1 MDNIPIHQLF
11 GNQTRDK
18 NILGFADIPLSPT
31 LSLPLETILSHLCKK
46 ETHLPNLTRKEV
58 VSKRLHMTFPL
69 NQAFGTRNALDVY
82 QAANFPWFQH
92 CSSKS
97 LQLRKSWLERWPWKR
112 KPDNSPSW
120 QSLKAKSE
128 LFFLVIWK
136 TRDRI
141 SMMKYQLAQRNLSY
155 LLQFKPVVN
164 ESITMNVLVI
174 TQSYYKPSQPQLSSF
189 TVGVWHI
196 SLQTLCKW
204 HRNKLVTKASPGSH
218 SAQRLSP
225 GFLISQDTIRP
236 CNPDINPEVGDANKQ
251 VHDGDG
257 DDHGDYAGCI
267 QYTMYI
273 M

>member
-18 NILGFADIPLSPT
+18 NILGFAEIPLSPT

-58 VSKRLHMTFPL
+58 VSKRLHMTFPR
-69 NQAFGTRNALDVY
+69 NQAFGTRNTLDVY

-128 LFFLVIWK
+128 LFFWWYGKHVIGFPWWNIRWHRE
-136 TRDRI
+136 TFLI
-141 SMMKYQLAQRNLSY
+141 YYSSNQSWMNLSR
-155 LLQFKPVVN
+155 
-164 ESITMNVLVI
+164 
-174 TQSYYKPSQPQLSSF
+174 
-189 TVGVWHI
+189 W
-196 SLQTLCKW
+196 
-204 HRNKLVTKASPGSH
+204 
-218 SAQRLSP
+218 
-225 GFLISQDTIRP
+225 
-236 CNPDINPEVGDANKQ
+236 
-251 VHDGDG
+251 
-257 DDHGDYAGCI
+257 
-267 QYTMYI
+267 MY
-273 M
+273 